1 MSRTFNFKLVLLAL
15 GALLL
20 IEAVAM
26 FIATGVAYL
35 YDGYDA
41 PYFMTS
47 SLITFVS
54 GLVAVALGYKA
65 EKRLGRRE
73 GYIIVALVWVVFAF
87 FGALPFWLSKA
98 VPTYTDAFFETMSG
112 FTTTGATVIPDVE
125 IMPHGILFWR
135 SLTHWIGG
143 MGIIV
148 MSLAILPLFG
158 LGGMQLYAAEA
169 TGPTY
174 EKLRPRIKDTA
185 KLLWGIYMLLTL
197 VECVLLK
204 VFGMSW
210 FDAVCHSFSTMGT
223 GGYSTKNASIAAF
236 ASPAIE
242 YVVIVF
248 MFLSGIN
255 FALLYYVMRG
265 KVSKLWNDEEAR
277 AYLFGI
283 LTFTVLIAA
292 GLMVT
297 TFSAEDLLST
307 SVGGVLMDV
316 EKVFRT
322 ALFQVVSLM
331 TTTGFATADYMLWP
345 TVLWVLCL
353 FIMPMGASAG
363 STAGGI
369 KWVRLV
375 ILIKNSYYEFLRLIH
390 PNAVI
395 PVRYNGRTIS
405 TSVVNNVL
413 AFVILYALIC
423 IMGVVLFC
431 LCGIGFDE
439 AIGATF
445 TSLGNVGPGL
455 GMSGPVGNFAHFP
468 IFGKWLMGILMLIG
482 RLELF
487 TVLFLFM
494 PSFWKK

>member
-185 KLLWGIYMLLTL
+185 KLLCRVPFFLDHGHRRLFYQKREHCGL
-197 VECVLLK
+197 CV
-204 VFGMSW
+204 
-210 FDAVCHSFSTMGT
+210 
-223 GGYSTKNASIAAF
+223 
-236 ASPAIE
+236 
-242 YVVIVF
+242 
-248 MFLSGIN
+248 
-255 FALLYYVMRG
+255 
-265 KVSKLWNDEEAR
+265 
-277 AYLFGI
+277 
-283 LTFTVLIAA
+283 A
-292 GLMVT
+292 G
-297 TFSAEDLLST
+297 
-307 SVGGVLMDV
+307 
-316 EKVFRT
+316 
-322 ALFQVVSLM
+322 
-331 TTTGFATADYMLWP
+331 
-345 TVLWVLCL
+345 
-353 FIMPMGASAG
+353 
-363 STAGGI
+363 
-369 KWVRLV
+369 
-375 ILIKNSYYEFLRLIH
+375 N
-390 PNAVI
+390 
-395 PVRYNGRTIS
+395 
-405 TSVVNNVL
+405 
-413 AFVILYALIC
+413 
-423 IMGVVLFC
+423 
-431 LCGIGFDE
+431 
-439 AIGATF
+439 
-445 TSLGNVGPGL
+445 
-455 GMSGPVGNFAHFP
+455 
-468 IFGKWLMGILMLIG
+468 
-482 RLELF
+482 
-487 TVLFLFM
+487 
-494 PSFWKK
+494 